1 MTFLIL
7 ASVAPPTVNPPA
19 PPYDSRNFWFESWD
33 GAVTMP
39 IPLEGIAKMIAQ
51 RGMLGLGVAPTDL
64 ATEGTPGV
72 AGSRVV
78 DVIERDR
85 PVAMPLAFLADEQ
98 ADLWAVVQQ
107 LRDLTDPTHGMT
119 PDGNFRLVCSSS
131 SGVRQINLAYRSGL
145 EGEDLEHYGVDKAV
159 LDLLAPMPY
168 AQDREDQTVPF
179 QLVSVPRPFLAP
191 AGTDHPWGTRQ
202 LSSSTIAGAATPVEM
217 FSSVPVYPII
227 EITGPADSVLITGAN
242 GLRIDVPGGVLAG
255 DTLRIVTDPRG
266 DGAPPYA
273 KSTRLDGALAAG
285 MLARGSRLRPFSRG
299 TTLVDVTAPGATAD
313 TLLRLTWRG
322 LHRSPW

>member
-1 MTFLIL
+1 MTFFVL
-7 ASVAPPTVNPPA
+7 ATVTAAPSTPVAL
-19 PPYDSRNFWFESWD
+19 PYDSRRLWFESWD
-33 GAVTMP
+33 GDVVMP
-39 IPLEGIAKMIAQ
+39 IPLDGIAEMIGQ

-98 ADLWAVVQQ
+98 ADLWDVVQR
-107 LRDLTDPTHGMT
+107 LRDLTDPTRGMT
-119 PDGNFRLVCSSS
+119 EDGNFRLVCTSA
-131 SGVRQINLAYRSGL
+131 SGTRQLNLGYRSGL
-145 EGEDLEHYGVDKAV
+145 EGDDLEHYGTDRAV
-159 LDLLAPMPY
+159 LDLLAAMPY
-168 AQDREDQTVPF
+168 AEDRQDQTIPF
-179 QLVSVPRPFLAP
+179 QLVSVPRPFLSI

-202 LSSSTIAGAATPVEM
+202 LSSSKIAGEATPVRM
-217 FSSVPVYPII
+217 FSSVPVYPVI

-242 GLRIDVPGGVLAG
+242 GLLIDIPAGVPAG
-255 DTLRIVTDPRG
+255 QTLRIVTDPRR
-266 DGAPPYA
+266 
-273 KSTRLDGALAAG
+273 KSIRLNGALAAG
-285 MLARGSRLRPFSRG
+285 MIARGSRLQPFSRG

-322 LHRSPW
+322 LHRSLW

>member
-1 MTFLIL
+1 VTFFIL
-7 ASVAPPTVNPPA
+7 ATVQSVSTPPKPE
-19 PPYDSRNFWFESWD
+19 YDSRRLWLESWD
-33 GAVTMP
+33 GSVVMP
-39 IPLEGIAKMIAQ
+39 VPMDNLPHEMIAQ
-51 RGMLGLGVAPTDL
+51 RGILGLGVL

-85 PVAMPLAFLADEQ
+85 PIALPLAFIADTQTE
-98 ADLWAVVQQ
+98 LWATIQQ

-119 PDGNFRLVCSSS
+119 PDGNFRIVCSSA
-131 SGVRQINLAYRSGL
+131 SGVRQLNLAYRSGL
-145 EGEDLEHYGVDKAV
+145 EGEDLEYYGTDRAV
-159 LDLLAPMPY
+159 LDLLAPLPY
-168 AQDREDQTVPF
+168 AQDREDQTIPF
-179 QLVSVPRPFLAP
+179 QLVSVPRPFLSTP
-191 AGTDHPWGTRQ
+191 GTDHPWGTRQ

-217 FSSVPVYPII
+217 FSSVPVYPVI

-242 GLRIDVPGGVLAG
+242 GLRIDIPGGVPAEQ
-255 DTLRIVTDPRG
+255 TLRIVTDPRH
-266 DGAPPYA
+266 
-273 KSTRLDGALAAG
+273 KSIRLDGALAAG

-299 TTLVDVTAPGATAD
+299 TTLVDVTAPGATSD